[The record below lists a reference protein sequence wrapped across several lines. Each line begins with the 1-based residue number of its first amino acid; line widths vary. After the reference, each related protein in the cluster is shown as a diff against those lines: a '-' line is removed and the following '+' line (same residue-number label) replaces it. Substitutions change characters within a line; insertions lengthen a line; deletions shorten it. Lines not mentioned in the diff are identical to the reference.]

1 MRREIE
7 YDGRLAG
14 FVTTQRPEQP
24 VDQKV
29 WEAWQDEVTNELSQI
44 LERLEAF
51 ELSLPA
57 SHVES
62 AIAALRN
69 AKP

>member
-7 YDGRLAG
+7 YDGRLTS
-14 FVTTQRPEQP
+14 FIPNRRPEQP
-24 VDQKV
+24 VDQKL
-29 WEAWQDEVTNELSQI
+29 WKAWQDEISTELNQI

-57 SHVES
+57 FHVES
-62 AIAALRN
+62 AIAALKN

>member
-7 YDGRLAG
+7 YDGRLT
-14 FVTTQRPEQP
+14 VSVPTRSPKQP
-24 VDQKV
+24 IDQKL
-29 WEAWQDEVTNELSQI
+29 WQAWQDEISTELSQI

-57 SHVES
+57 FHVEA
-62 AIAALRN
+62 AIAALKKS
-69 AKP
+69 KP

>member
-7 YDGRLAG
+7 YDGRLTA
-14 FVTTQRPEQP
+14 FVENRHPEQP
-24 VDQKV
+24 VDQKL
-29 WEAWQDEVTNELSQI
+29 WKAWQDEISNELSHI

-57 SHVES
+57 FHVEA
-62 AIAALRN
+62 AIAALKN